1 MPFKLTALELA
12 RWRLASVWFTACG
25 FLFLILVGQSLGG
38 VYEGGVQSAWGW
50 ALPNFV
56 PTLALMISV
65 FAADA
70 LKPYDE
76 GGGQQ
81 VRSPFFKLSMSLSIF
96 YLFVLILTLLAQ
108 PIVST
113 LRNGEATKMS
123 PLQMLE
129 MSNLWLAPLQGLVV
143 GSLGILF
150 FLKQTEKKINSEVNG

>member
-1 MPFKLTALELA
+1 LTALELA

-123 PLQMLE
+123 PLPDARNVK
-129 MSNLWLAPLQGLVV
+129 SVARAASRIGRGL
-143 GSLGILF
+143 LGNSVLP
-150 FLKQTEKKINSEVNG
+150 KTNREKD